1 MMLMVSP
8 AAAWAI
14 IVLTCAFRKNTA
26 APLDLLF
33 ILIIMTVTLSI
44 LLIDGEL
51 YKSGVFMCLPTL
63 FAAGAVVNIL
73 VTPMRESSLS
83 AQGIS
88 PPFSKP
94 TAELRS
100 PEDNITVWQFMSVSW
115 ISPLLYLG
123 NKRQLNDED
132 VWSLGYEFKHRIIFE
147 KFRDM
152 KGSILQRLLA
162 ANWSDLCIITGL
174 GLIELCANLLSPL
187 LLQKILQNFENP
199 LTPTRATIVYASMML
214 LIRLIS
220 SQSSV
225 FNLWFGRRAYERS
238 RGELI
243 TVLYEK
249 TLNRKVTYKSSAGV
263 NQAPVS
269 EGISLSH
276 GKFLASKY
284 PDEKVASAGK
294 VISLMRFDAY
304 EVAQRFWEF
313 SSITTQPFS
322 LIFSTFLIWRLLGWS
337 CLVGILTILIAQAI
351 NSRIARTLIYWER
364 ERKSSIDIKLTLIN
378 QFVDAIKYLRYCGW
392 QDVWLDRIMEARQ
405 HELRLRVITS
415 LWKLSISFTNSFA
428 SGLFPVVAFSA
439 YTILTKNPLR
449 IDIAFPALQ
458 LFSMLENNLR
468 DLPTLIT
475 SLLNARISLKR
486 LDDFFSEP
494 DVAKPET
501 TYNSEILLRN
511 ASFSWPGVNQPVLHE
526 ISASFKPGLT
536 VIYGEVGAGKSTM
549 LQALLGELDLVSGE
563 YYPTS
568 EIIGY
573 CGQTPWLQSM
583 SIRENILFSSTY
595 ENDRYNEVIEV
606 CDLAPDLS
614 TFQHGDLSMV
624 GENGTGLS
632 GGQKARVSLARA
644 IYSRANILI
653 LDDPISAL
661 DPQTA
666 NTVVQKC
673 LGGRILE
680 GRTVILVT
688 HRPEICSGLAKQIIY
703 MSKGRA
709 FVLDP
714 DKSPC
719 AQKGPS
725 QISRPVCDDEVGHS
739 NDPIAPN
746 NAPQSFMDDEFRAH
760 GGVPTKVY
768 WQYIRAGKLKWWII
782 HIGVVALFRLIGI
795 GKTWFLKEWGEAYE
809 NPIEISS
816 GSLFR
821 RFPSPSTDIRPWL
834 VGFFLLA
841 VAQSTAYLVSQGFT
855 LIIIYNAGKTL
866 FEMVMGKVAHATF
879 RFYDVTP
886 VGRLMNRLTS
896 DINTVDGNISNQFHD
911 VVILSITWLSS
922 LMVVAS
928 VTPTFL
934 FFAIGL
940 SIAFIVIFLQFLP
953 TSQSLR
959 RLEMVSLTPLI
970 SNFGAVTDG
979 LTTIRA
985 YGSSYRFQDRVIAVT
1000 DTFQKMDHFYW
1011 SLQAWLMYRFDILSD
1026 LSTFVLIILALYTGL
1041 SAGLTAFVL
1050 TASSKFVTAT
1060 HSLCRKYGQIQID
1073 FVSVERVIE
1082 LLSIAQEPCGK
1093 VTPPAYWPRYGAEI
1107 VFDNVSIRY
1116 APHCELALS
1125 EVSLRIEGGSVTAIT
1140 GRTGSGKSTLALS
1153 LLASVRATSGR
1164 ILIDGID
1171 ITSVDPQCLRSRLT
1185 FISQEPVLFA
1195 GTMQENLDPLDQ
1207 YPVTEC
1213 LAVLAAIADSR
1224 GAWNLQTRV
1233 EASGRNLSQG
1243 QRQLVGLA
1251 RALLRRSSIII
1262 LDEATASVDSETAA
1276 RVLALLREWLS
1287 ESTIITIAH
1296 RAEAVKNAD
1305 AVVSLEKGRILEVKN
1320 EAIT

>member
-1 MMLMVSP
+1 ML
-8 AAAWAI
+8 
-14 IVLTCAFRKNTA
+14 IV
-26 APLDLLF
+26 
-33 ILIIMTVTLSI
+33 
-44 LLIDGEL
+44 
-51 YKSGVFMCLPTL
+51 
-63 FAAGAVVNIL
+63 
-73 VTPMRESSLS
+73 
-83 AQGIS
+83 
-88 PPFSKP
+88 
-94 TAELRS
+94 
-100 PEDNITVWQFMSVSW
+100 
-115 ISPLLYLG
+115 
-123 NKRQLNDED
+123 
-132 VWSLGYEFKHRIIFE
+132 
-147 KFRDM
+147 
-152 KGSILQRLLA
+152 
-162 ANWSDLCIITGL
+162 
-174 GLIELCANLLSPL
+174 
-187 LLQKILQNFENP
+187 
-199 LTPTRATIVYASMML
+199 
-214 LIRLIS
+214 RLIS

-249 TLNRKVTYKSSAGV
+249 TLNRKVTYRSSAGV
-263 NQAPVS
+263 NRASVS
-269 EGISLSH
+269 EGTSSSPRKLSFI
-276 GKFLASKY
+276 GKIKKALMKPVRLLQAPSLASKY
-284 PDEKVASAGK
+284 SAEKVASAGK

-322 LIFSTFLIWRLLGWS
+322 LIFSTFLIWRLLGSS

-364 ERKSSIDIKLTLIN
+364 ERKSSIDTKLTLIN

-392 QDVWLDRIMEARQ
+392 QDVWLDRIMESRQ

-449 IDIAFPALQ
+449 IDIAFPAIQ

-475 SLLNARISLKR
+475 SLLNARISLRR

-501 TYNSEILLRN
+501 THNSEIQLRN
-511 ASFSWPGVNQPVLHE
+511 ASFSWPGENQPVLHE

-536 VIYGEVGAGKSTM
+536 VIYGEVGAGKSMM
-549 LQALLGELDLVSGE
+549 LQALLGELDLISGE

-583 SIRENILFSSTY
+583 SIRENILFSSAY
-595 ENDRYNEVIEV
+595 ENDRYNEVIEA
-606 CDLAPDLS
+606 CDLAPDFS

-644 IYSRANILI
+644 IYSRANVLI

-661 DPQTA
+661 DPQTS
-666 NTVVQKC
+666 NTVVEKC
-673 LGGRILE
+673 LGGQILE

-688 HRPEICSGLAKQIIY
+688 HRPELCSGMAKQIIY

-714 DKSPC
+714 DKIPC
-719 AQKGPS
+719 AQQDPS
-725 QISRPVCDDEVGHS
+725 QTSRTVCHDEVNHS
-739 NDPIAPN
+739 DDSIVPN
-746 NAPQSFMDDEFRAH
+746 NAPHSFMDDEFRAH

-782 HIGVVALFRLIGI
+782 HIGIVALFRLIGI

-809 NPIEISS
+809 NPIEITS

-834 VGFFLLA
+834 VSFFLLA
-841 VAQSTAYLVSQGFT
+841 VAQSTAYLVSQGFI
-855 LIIIYNAGKTL
+855 LVIIYNAGKTL

-911 VVILSITWLSS
+911 FVFLSITWLSS
-922 LMVVAS
+922 LMVIAS
-928 VTPTFL
+928 VTPIFL

-940 SIAFIVIFLQFLP
+940 SIAFIVTFLQFLP

-970 SNFGAVTDG
+970 SNFGAVTEG

-985 YGSSYRFQDRVIAVT
+985 YGSSSRFQDRVIAVT

-1011 SLQAWLMYRFDILSD
+1011 SLQAWLMYRLDILSD
-1026 LSTFVLIILALYTGL
+1026 LSTFILIILALYTGL

-1082 LLSIAQEPCGK
+1082 LLSISQEPCGK

-1107 VFDNVSIRY
+1107 IFDNVSIQY
-1116 APHCELALS
+1116 APHCEPALS
-1125 EVSLRIEGGSVTAIT
+1125 EVSLRIKGGSVTAIT

-1153 LLASVRATSGR
+1153 LLASVRATNGR
-1164 ILIDGID
+1164 IFIDGID

-1195 GTMQENLDPLDQ
+1195 GTIQENLDPLDQ

-1224 GAWNLQTRV
+1224 GAWSLQTRV

-1296 RAEAVKNAD
+1296 RVEAVKNAD
-1305 AVVSLEKGRILEVKN
+1305 AIVVLEKGRVLEVAK
-1320 EAIT
+1320 EVIT